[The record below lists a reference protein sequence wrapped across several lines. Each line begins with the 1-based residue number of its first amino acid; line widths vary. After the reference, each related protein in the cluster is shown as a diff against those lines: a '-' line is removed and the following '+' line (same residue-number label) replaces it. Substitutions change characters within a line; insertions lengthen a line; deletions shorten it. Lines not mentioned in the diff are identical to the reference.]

1 MTILLSH
8 FVSALSNTNFL
19 KNGKYKDSIFVIL
32 IYSMWNIF
40 KGNKKTQYALNI
52 IEYV

>member
-1 MTILLSH
+1 MSH

-40 KGNKKTQYALNI
+40 KLKETKKNQYALNI